1 MKLIRFLVII
11 LLLIIAVICG
21 VWYYITSHVA
31 NEINKQYAGQQFAVK
46 GLDKKDYFISFKE
59 VVPEGFPFKLSW
71 SAKGWME
78 ESRTAKIS
86 YSSPVKFGYDLLL
99 QEAFVSYDGEI
110 IAAYKP
116 EKHNFG
122 SRLKITSYKIAVDL
136 PLNRKLIHTLKN
148 MDDPIQIINHL
159 GNINISSRKVEIFD
173 LINNEK
179 FYDKDYE
186 HLKLSFVPQKQ
197 YANLDDLLSNIP
209 QYYTVD
215 YIVKMNPL
223 EATVRR
229 LPVSL
234 FYGFSALP
242 SGLDMAA
249 SAVIKTAGNTI
260 DEITRGLQVK
270 ADIVCDSSFLN
281 MSDFKLDYKSGDD
294 IAGRDYALD
303 MTSKLHFK
311 QGMFDE
317 LFKRYEFVALQVI
330 SSPAG
335 RLVDREIQYIIRNKD
350 KFKFKNLE
358 NSDYDFNLKMNSSH
372 SKGKLYMKV
381 HDFSIFSQDS
391 GIRLKHEMETTQQRD
406 NKWFAKG
413 ILYLK
418 NYPAVVDF
426 TSGYIYRFGKFRF
439 LSEEARELYIDVNK
453 SFLKDISDHPDSAS
467 NDLSF
472 EYSIDS
478 RDLNKT
484 EFGSVRVE
492 QVVQLYTLML
502 YKKLFDKVGH
512 GGDVLARMQKILP
525 EIDGNEPLLK
535 KILPKISGSEAI
547 EKSIQKQIDK
557 AVPKDAKDVIN
568 KLIPK
573 NVLSG
578 KILQKNF
585 TK

>member
-11 LLLIIAVICG
+11 LLVIMAVICG

-31 NEINKQYAGQQFAVK
+31 SEMNRKYAGQQLAVK
-46 GLDKKDYFISFKE
+46 GLDKKDYFITFEE
-59 VVPEGFPFKLSW
+59 VAPEGFPFKISW

-78 ESRTAKIS
+78 ESRKAKIS
-86 YSSPVKFGYDLLL
+86 YSSPVKFGYNLLL
-99 QEAFVSYDGEI
+99 QQAFVSYDGEI
-110 IAAYKP
+110 MAAYKP
-116 EKHNFG
+116 EKHGFG
-122 SRLKITSYKIAVDL
+122 SKLKVSDYTIAVDL
-136 PLNRKLIHTLKN
+136 PLNRGLINTLKN
-148 MDDPIQIINHL
+148 MDDPVQIVNHL
-159 GNINISSRKVEIFD
+159 GNINVSSRKVEIFD
-173 LINNEK
+173 LVNNEK

-186 HLKLSFVPQKQ
+186 RLKLTFVTQKQ
-197 YANLDDLLSNIP
+197 YTNLEDLLSNIP
-209 QYYTVD
+209 QHYTVD

-242 SGLDMAA
+242 SGLDMTA

-260 DEITRGLQVK
+260 DEITKGLQVK
-270 ADIVCDSSFLN
+270 ADITCDSTFLN
-281 MSDFKLDYKSGDD
+281 MSDFKLDYKSGNDV
-294 IAGRDYALD
+294 AGRDYELD
-303 MTSKLHFK
+303 MTSKLYFK
-311 QGMFDE
+311 QGMFDQ
-317 LFKRYEFVALQVI
+317 LFKRYELVALQVI
-330 SSPAG
+330 ASPAG

-350 KFKFKNLE
+350 KFKFKDLE
-358 NSDYDFNLKMNSSH
+358 DSDYDFNLKMNSFH
-372 SKGKLYMKV
+372 SKSKLYMKV
-381 HDFSIFSQDS
+381 HDFSIFSQNS
-391 GIRLKHEMETTQQRD
+391 GIRLKHEMESTEQRD
-406 NKWFAKG
+406 KKWFAKG
-413 ILYLK
+413 VLYLK

-453 SFLKDISDHPDSAS
+453 SFLKDISDYPDSTS

-472 EYSIDS
+472 EYSMNS
-478 RDLNKT
+478 GNLNKT

-492 QVVQLYTLML
+492 QIAELYTLML
-502 YKKLFDKVGH
+502 YKKLFGTVGH

-525 EIDGNEPLLK
+525 DIDGNEPLLK
-535 KILPKISGSEAI
+535 KILPKISGGEVI

-557 AVPKDAKDVIN
+557 AVSKDAKDVIN

-573 NVLSG
+573 DALSG
-578 KILQKNF
+578 KNLLKNL

>member
-11 LLLIIAVICG
+11 LLVIMAVICG

-31 NEINKQYAGQQFAVK
+31 SEINRKYAGQQLAVK
-46 GLDKKDYFISFKE
+46 GLDKKDYFITFEE
-59 VVPEGFPFKLSW
+59 VVPEGFPFKISW

-78 ESRTAKIS
+78 ESRKAKIS
-86 YSSPVKFGYDLLL
+86 YSSPVKFGYNLLL
-99 QEAFVSYDGEI
+99 QQAFVSYDGEI
-110 IAAYKP
+110 MAAYKP
-116 EKHNFG
+116 EKHGFG
-122 SRLKITSYKIAVDL
+122 SKLKVSDYTIAVDL
-136 PLNRKLIHTLKN
+136 PLNRGLINTLKN
-148 MDDPIQIINHL
+148 MDDPVQIVNHL
-159 GNINISSRKVEIFD
+159 GNINVSSRKVEIFD
-173 LINNEK
+173 LVNDEK

-186 HLKLSFVPQKQ
+186 RLKLTFVPQKQ
-197 YANLDDLLSNIP
+197 YTNLEDLLSNIP
-209 QYYTVD
+209 QHYTVD

-260 DEITRGLQVK
+260 DEITKGLQVK
-270 ADIVCDSSFLN
+270 ADIACDSTFLN
-281 MSDFKLDYKSGDD
+281 MPDFKLDYKSANDVD
-294 IAGRDYALD
+294 GRDYELG
-303 MTSKLHFK
+303 MTSKLYFK
-311 QGMFDE
+311 QGMFDQ
-317 LFKRYEFVALQVI
+317 LFKRYELVALQVI
-330 SSPAG
+330 ASPAG

-350 KFKFKNLE
+350 KFKFKDLE
-358 NSDYDFNLKMNSSH
+358 DSDYDFNLKLNSSH

-381 HDFSIFSQDS
+381 HDFSIFSPNS
-391 GIRLKHEMETTQQRD
+391 GIRLKHEMESTEQRD
-406 NKWFAKG
+406 KKWFAKG
-413 ILYLK
+413 VLYLK

-426 TSGYIYRFGKFRF
+426 TSGYVYRFGKFRS

-453 SFLKDISDHPDSAS
+453 SFLKDISDHPDSTS

-472 EYSIDS
+472 EYSMNS
-478 RDLNKT
+478 GNLNKT

-492 QVVQLYTLML
+492 QIAELYTLML
-502 YKKLFDKVGH
+502 YKKLFGTVGH

-525 EIDGNEPLLK
+525 DIDGNEPLLK
-535 KILPKISGSEAI
+535 KILPKISGGEVI

-557 AVPKDAKDVIN
+557 ALPKDAKDVIN

-573 NVLSG
+573 DALSG
-578 KILQKNF
+578 KNLLKNL